1 MELKKDVL
9 VIFKSND
16 LMYIVMLNIVPKN
29 DENWN
34 EKKKHTQRIMTQ
46 CNILD
51 IRTRKAANDIYCQ
64 IVKKKRTSSLAARER
79 TEFEN
84 WMLMA
89 GKARM

>member
-64 IVKKKRTSSLAARER
+64 IVKKKAYFFVSSA
-79 TEFEN
+79 
-84 WMLMA
+84 
-89 GKARM
+89 

>member
-64 IVKKKRTSSLAARER
+64 IVKKEAYFFVSSA
-79 TEFEN
+79 
-84 WMLMA
+84 
-89 GKARM
+89 

>member
-64 IVKKKRTSSLAARER
+64 IAKKEAYFFVSSA
-79 TEFEN
+79 
-84 WMLMA
+84 
-89 GKARM
+89 